1 MTATDTARAKPRL
14 RMILREARLWVETG
28 IVVFILFSAFST
40 VVGSRYYIPSES
52 MQPTLEVG
60 DHIAVAKYRY
70 GFSRWSLPYGVGEWL
85 PAGEGRAFSRVPAR
99 GDVVVFRHPFEPR
112 ELIKRVIALPGDRV
126 AVAAGRVVLN
136 GQMLP
141 RDFERESRILDRYSQ
156 DSTLQNYIETL
167 PNGRRYR
174 IYEIDDRSELDDF
187 PEITI
192 PAGRIFLMGDNRDQ
206 SADSRAP
213 AGPGLGP
220 GLVPMEYLVGKAET
234 LLFTF
239 AKCHGAEQGFQCP
252 RDRLWKPLEIKP
264 VPGETPT

>member
-1 MTATDTARAKPRL
+1 MTAADNARPGSRL
-14 RMILREARLWVETG
+14 RMILREMRLWLETG

-40 VVGSRYYIPSES
+40 LAGSRYYIPSES

-60 DHIAVAKYRY
+60 DHIVVAKYRY
-70 GFSRWSLPYGVGEWL
+70 GFSRWSLPYGVGKWL
-85 PAGEGRAFSRVPAR
+85 PAGDGRFFGRSPAR
-99 GDVVVFRHPFEPR
+99 GDVVVFRHPHEPR

-126 AVAAGRVVLN
+126 AVEAGRLVLN
-136 GQMLP
+136 GKVIP

-174 IYEIDDRSELDDF
+174 IYEIDDASELDDF
-187 PEITI
+187 REITI
-192 PAGRIFLMGDNRDQ
+192 PAGRVFVMGDNRDQ
-206 SADSRAP
+206 SADSRAEE
-213 AGPGLGP
+213 GPGLGP

-239 AKCHGAEQGFQCP
+239 AKCHGAEQGYQCP
-252 RDRLWKPLEIKP
+252 RDRVWKPLEIKP
-264 VPGETPT
+264 VPKETPA